1 VRSRPGPPCLIR
13 PAVPLKNVSL
23 ADRSKPLHRMTAMT
37 LEERRERARLRSE
50 RWRRAHGIGPRK
62 PASKPW
68 LAMGVSRS
76 TWYRRGNRISG
87 ELSKKVKKAQGKRN
101 DKNFSAQTGE
111 VEQVS
116 LARASAFVRE
126 LQAELAEVARCQAV
140 TAGIIGEL
148 ASAVHHPAG

>member
-1 VRSRPGPPCLIR
+1 
-13 PAVPLKNVSL
+13 
-23 ADRSKPLHRMTAMT
+23 
-37 LEERRERARLRSE
+37 
-50 RWRRAHGIGPRK
+50 
-62 PASKPW
+62 
-68 LAMGVSRS
+68 MGVSRS

-126 LQAELAEVARCQAV
+126 RR
-140 TAGIIGEL
+140 TRRGRTMPGGDGGDYWRAGLGC
-148 ASAVHHPAG
+148 ATY